1 MTRAQ
6 ALREARTYS
15 LPEVGTYEREALALA
30 AERGGGPVAM
40 HPSLRAV
47 WWVECSEGARLT
59 LPGLRVAGIVAA
71 LDREEVASCS
81 S

>member
-6 ALREARTYS
+6 ALREARTY
-15 LPEVGTYEREALALA
+15 EREALVLA
-30 AERGGGPVAM
+30 AERGGGPVPM

-59 LPGLRVAGIVAA
+59 VPGLRVAGIVAA
-71 LDREEVASCS
+71 LDREEVAS
-81 S
+81 